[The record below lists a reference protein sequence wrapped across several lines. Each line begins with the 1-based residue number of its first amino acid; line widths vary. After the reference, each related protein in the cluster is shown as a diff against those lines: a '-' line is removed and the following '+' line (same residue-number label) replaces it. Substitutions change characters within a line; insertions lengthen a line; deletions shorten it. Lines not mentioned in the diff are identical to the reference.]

1 MAELKRLRLFPALL
15 AQALPSLPREATHIV
30 SYD

>member
-1 MAELKRLRLFPALL
+1 MAELKQLRLFPAFL
-15 AQALPSLPREATHIV
+15 AQALPYLPREVVHIV